1 MPKKRWEDEQ
11 LGGPMPR
18 PWWLPADEIFNWDR
32 KVGNSKE
39 ATFLKISSL
48 TREQFI
54 ELQNK
59 KWIPADYKIDDWIK
73 SDDTQS
79 NGQGFYL

>member
-1 MPKKRWEDEQ
+1 MTKKRWEDEQ

-18 PWWLPADEIFNWDR
+18 PWWLDDDVVLNHDWKKGDPPSELI
-32 KVGNSKE
+32 
-39 ATFLKISSL
+39 LKISSL

-54 ELQNK
+54 EMRNK
-59 KWIPADYKIDDWIK
+59 GWIPNYYMIDDWIK
-73 SDDTQS
+73 SDDTRS